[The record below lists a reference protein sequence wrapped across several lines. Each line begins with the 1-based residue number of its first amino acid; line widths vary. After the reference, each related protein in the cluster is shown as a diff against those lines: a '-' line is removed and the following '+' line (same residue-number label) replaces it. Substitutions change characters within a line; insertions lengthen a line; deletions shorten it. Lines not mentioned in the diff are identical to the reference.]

1 MREGSV
7 AGSFSMRTLS
17 MAPPLHA
24 RGSVLA
30 VRRNLSVVI
39 ASEPEDVLAAK
50 KLRYRIFYEEMHACP
65 DGKSRITRRDEDAFD
80 AFCDHLLVL
89 DEESP
94 GTVVGTYR
102 VLPQT
107 AAMAKGGY
115 YSAREFDLDPLL
127 QRHPQLNFLELG
139 RSCILGPYRT
149 GAVIEL
155 LWQGIWNY
163 VRLNAVDV
171 MFGCA
176 SLEGVDPAAH
186 AVQLSFLAQNFT
198 APAPWKVH
206 ALKSRF
212 VPMNR
217 LAAGSYDAKQAARKL
232 PPLLKGYLR
241 IGAFTGDGAV
251 VDHQFN
257 STDVFVVLPV
267 TNIRTRYFS
276 RFGAP
281 GEQLSC

>member
-1 MREGSV
+1 MREQGSR
-7 AGSFSMRTLS
+7 GGFNMRSLS
-17 MAPPLHA
+17 MAPPLEA
-24 RGSVLA
+24 RGHMLA
-30 VRRNLSVVI
+30 VRGNLSVVI

-50 KLRYRIFYEEMHACP
+50 KLRYRIFYEEMHARP

-89 DEESP
+89 DEQSP
-94 GTVVGTYR
+94 GKVVGTYR
-102 VLPQT
+102 VLPQR

-115 YSAREFDLDPLL
+115 YSAGEFALDQLL

-176 SLEGVDPAAH
+176 SLEGADPASH
-186 AVQLSFLAQNFT
+186 AVPLSFLAQNFT
-198 APAPWKVH
+198 APAPWNVQ
-206 ALKSRF
+206 ALRSRF

-217 LAAGSYDAKQAARKL
+217 LPAGSYDAKQAARML

-241 IGAFTGDGAV
+241 IGSLIGDGAV

-267 TNIRTRYFS
+267 TKIRTRYFS